1 MRYYQNIYA
10 KKNYSHTYLRNF
22 LALYKEEA
30 KINNQKF
37 PNTL

>member
-1 MRYYQNIYA
+1 ML
-10 KKNYSHTYLRNF
+10 KKKLNAYLPNF